1 MAPEAS
7 ALLLPQEAR
16 DLRVLRLTL
25 RSLSASLSQSEAGE
39 VAACTVQFHTLL
51 VLAIEERRR
60 CSCRTSFKPLFA

>member
-16 DLRVLRLTL
+16 DLRVLRFTL

-39 VAACTVQFHTLL
+39 VAACAL
-51 VLAIEERRR
+51 
-60 CSCRTSFKPLFA
+60 